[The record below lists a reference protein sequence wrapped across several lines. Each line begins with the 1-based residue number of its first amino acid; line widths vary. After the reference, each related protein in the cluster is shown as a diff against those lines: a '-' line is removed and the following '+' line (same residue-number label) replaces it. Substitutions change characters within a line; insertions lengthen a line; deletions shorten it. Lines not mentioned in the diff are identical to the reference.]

1 MSRILALDRG
11 SKRIGI
17 AWLDMANKTP
27 LPLGYMENTS
37 TVYYE
42 LSSLIAQY
50 AIDTIVYG
58 YPEGNKGITK
68 RIDNFIHSLKFSV
81 VDTVSFVSIDEHY
94 SSTQASNVTWDL
106 GHKHISQDTV
116 SAMVILERYLKT
128 L

>member
-94 SSTQASNVTWDL
+94 SSTQASNVT
-106 GHKHISQDTV
+106 
-116 SAMVILERYLKT
+116 
-128 L
+128 

>member
-42 LSSLIAQY
+42 LSSLIAEY
-50 AIDTIVYG
+50 SIDTIVYG

-68 RIDNFIHSLKFSV
+68 RIDSFIHSLKFSV
-81 VDTVSFVSIDEHY
+81 ADTVSFVPIDEHY
-94 SSTQASNVTWDL
+94 SSTQASNVT
-106 GHKHISQDTV
+106 
-116 SAMVILERYLKT
+116 
-128 L
+128 